1 MPSLSDPLRIGNSQL
16 KHRLIM
22 APLTRFRADDAH
34 VQLPIATEYYAQRAS
49 VPGTMLITEATYI
62 SPRASGYDNVPG
74 IYNADQ
80 IKQWKQVTN
89 AVHEKGSYIY
99 LQLWHLGRAAKPEKL
114 KAQGYDMVS
123 SSATPMTDK
132 SPTPRAMTEE
142 EIDHTIGDYAQAAKN
157 AIEAGFD
164 GVEVHAAN
172 GYLIDQFT
180 QDNCNVR
187 TDAWGGSI
195 EKRARFG
202 LEVTKAVVNAVGA
215 ERTGIRLSPYSIFQG
230 MRMKDPI
237 PQFSYLIAGLQKL
250 QLAYLHLVE
259 SRSYGNAETE
269 ATDKIDFAVKIWK
282 GTSPVLAAGGFTAE
296 SARRAVEEEYTDV
309 DLAVVFG
316 RYFIS
321 NPDLPFRVLR
331 GVELSAYDQKT
342 FYSPK
347 SPGGYIDYPFSKE
360 WEGEGDAGSKL

>member
-22 APLTRFRADDAH
+22 APLTRYRADDAH

-49 VPGTMLITEATYI
+49 VPGTMLITEATFI
-62 SPRASGYDNVPG
+62 SPRASGMDNIPG

-80 IKQWKQVTN
+80 IKQWKQITHG
-89 AVHEKGSYIY
+89 VHEKGSYIY
-99 LQLWHLGRAAKPEKL
+99 LQLWHLGRAAYPDVL
-114 KAQGYDMVS
+114 KQNGCDFVS
-123 SSATPMTDK
+123 SSPTPMSAD

-142 EIDHTIGDYAQAAKN
+142 EIHSTIGDYAQAAKN

-164 GVEVHAAN
+164 GVEIHGAN

-180 QDNCNVR
+180 QDICNVR

-195 EKRARFG
+195 ENRARFG
-202 LEVTKAVVNAVGA
+202 LEVAKAVVDAVGA

-230 MRMKDPI
+230 MRMADPI

-250 QLAYLHLVE
+250 KLAYLHLVE
-259 SRSYGNAETE
+259 SRVSGNADSE
-269 ATDKIDFAVKIWK
+269 ATDKIDFAVKIWN
-282 GTSPVLAAGGFTAE
+282 GTSPVLAAGGFTAD
-296 SARRAVEEEYTDV
+296 SARRVVEEEYPDV

-321 NPDLPFRVLR
+321 NPDLPYRVLK
-331 GVELSAYDQKT
+331 GVDLSEYDRET
-342 FYSPK
+342 FYTPK
-347 SPGGYIDYPFSKE
+347 SPKGYIDYPFSKE
-360 WEGEGDAGSKL
+360 WEGEREAGSKL